1 MQNGSNKRFSE
12 QAKKVFEGIRFDV
25 CQWQQKLFDGSTATY
40 EIVKRPDSV
49 IVFGVDKDE
58 IIVVKE
64 KQPHWD
70 KEHMVVV
77 AGGMNKGE
85 EPEAAARREFEEET
99 GLVMKDFQLVSVT
112 QETPGV
118 EWFIYVYIARNIIA
132 TKEKQL
138 DGGEQNEIVRISFEE
153 MVDMFRKRE
162 FLYGSSFVE
171 TYLLQNKEEELK
183 NLFGIK

>member
-1 MQNGSNKRFSE
+1 MQNKNQKRFSE

-25 CQWQQKLFDGSTATY
+25 YQWQQKLFNGKTATY
-40 EIVKRPDSV
+40 EIVKRLDSV
-49 IVFGVDKDE
+49 VVFGVDNNK
-58 IIVVKE
+58 IIIVKE

-85 EPEAAARREFEEET
+85 EPEVAARREFEEET
-99 GLVMKDFQLVSVT
+99 GLVMKDFELVSVT
-112 QETPGV
+112 QEIPGV
-118 EWFIYVYIARNIIA
+118 EWFIYVFIARNVVA

-138 DGGEQNEIVRISFEE
+138 DGGEQNEIMRISFKE
-153 MVDMFRKRE
+153 MVRMFRNRE

-171 TYLLQNKEEELK
+171 TYLLQNKEDELK
-183 NLFGIK
+183 KLFLI

>member
-1 MQNGSNKRFSE
+1 MQTKPSKRFSE

-25 CQWQQKLFDGSTATY
+25 YQWEQELFDGEKATF
-40 EIVKRPDSV
+40 EIVKRLDSV
-49 IVFGVDKDE
+49 VIFGVDNNE

-99 GLVMKDFQLVSVT
+99 GLVMKDFELVSVT

-118 EWFIYVYIARNIIA
+118 EWFIYVYIARNIVA

-153 MVDMFRKRE
+153 MVRMFRNRE
-162 FLYGSSFVE
+162 FLYNSSFIE
-171 TYLLQNKEEELK
+171 TYLLQNKEEVLK
-183 NLFGIK
+183 NIFKLQ